1 MEANVAFTK
10 DCAFLEAFSYF
21 AAGFLQLFI
30 IQRAW
35 KS

>member
-1 MEANVAFTK
+1 MEASVAFSK
-10 DCAFLEAFSYF
+10 DSAFLEAFSYF
-21 AAGFLQLFI
+21 AEGFLQLFI